1 METFKLKMDYS
12 SKGLNHARKE
22 AGKSTFSRARV
33 GAVIVRGGRL
43 LSSGCNQI
51 RYSKYAA
58 RNEYE
63 SIHAEEAAIIRLM
76 RKPNGL
82 QLLAGA
88 TIFITRIKK
97 DGSTGLAKPCKQC
110 QALINAVGIK
120 KVIHT

>member
-1 METFKLKMDYS
+1 MDAS
-12 SKGLNHARKE
+12 TKGLNRARKE
-22 AGKSTFSRARV
+22 AGKSTFDRARV
-33 GAVIVRGGRL
+33 GAVIVRSGRL

-110 QALINAVGIK
+110 QDLINAVGIK